1 MILTHTDRLEANS
14 KLVRDAIGQVTAV
27 SEENSATAEEMS
39 AGGDSVMTAVEQA
52 GKVTADVESMLKRVS
67 VDLADVLASVKATTE
82 ASTGLAQ
89 LARTL
94 QSLLEEQKILLNWI
108 GTRKGWLSRSVG
120 PSGPSFFA

>member
-1 MILTHTDRLEANS
+1 MILTKTDRLEANS

-94 QSLLEEQKILLNWI
+94 QSLLEEQKI
-108 GTRKGWLSRSVG
+108 
-120 PSGPSFFA
+120 